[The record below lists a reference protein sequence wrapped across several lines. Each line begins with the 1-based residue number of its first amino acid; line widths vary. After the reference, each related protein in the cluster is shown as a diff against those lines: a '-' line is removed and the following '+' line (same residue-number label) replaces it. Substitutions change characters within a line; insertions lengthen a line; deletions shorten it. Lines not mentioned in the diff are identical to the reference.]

1 MWSPHY
7 LHDAVLEL
15 RGAGE
20 EDRGGQQTHV
30 PPLVGLALS
39 SALPPRLARWL
50 EAACGP
56 DQALSL
62 LGQPGP
68 VPITDSRLFICP
80 CGGRKDSE
88 AWSAATPSWL
98 SPGMHSRIYYRI
110 CGKLRFDF
118 LKSPSSQIFSLSPM
132 VFKAVA
138 EGKPWLSPW
147 FSAGFSPCF
156 PLSLLCSFLV
166 SVLRHQVIS

>member
-7 LHDAVLEL
+7 LHDAILEL

-50 EAACGP
+50 EAAYGP

-80 CGGRKDSE
+80 CGG
-88 AWSAATPSWL
+88 
-98 SPGMHSRIYYRI
+98 
-110 CGKLRFDF
+110 
-118 LKSPSSQIFSLSPM
+118 
-132 VFKAVA
+132 
-138 EGKPWLSPW
+138 
-147 FSAGFSPCF
+147 
-156 PLSLLCSFLV
+156 
-166 SVLRHQVIS
+166 